1 MKAKPAPYN
10 KIAAALIMVAAAEL
24 VASIL
29 VAQHL
34 YPGYSLNNNYI
45 SDLGV
50 GSTAGLFNTA
60 VAGFGIMLAVSALFI
75 YLSGRPF
82 RAFGFLVAGIG
93 GFGVGAFP
101 ESTGLPHII
110 SATVVFGSVAV
121 MALLYIR
128 VFKGPVRLYT
138 AASGLLGIGILA
150 LFILGLVA
158 GVHLNI
164 GLGKGGFE
172 EILFYNELLWAFV
185 TGTLMVLRRI

>member
-1 MKAKPAPYN
+1 MDTASCDR
-10 KIAAALIMVAAAEL
+10 IAAALIMAAALEL
-24 VASIL
+24 VACII

-50 GSTAGLFNTA
+50 GNTASLFNTG
-60 VAGFGIMLAVSALFI
+60 VAGFGIMLAVSSLFL
-75 YLSGRPF
+75 YLSGRHL
-82 RAFGFLVAGIG
+82 RALGFLIAGIG

-101 ESTGLPHII
+101 ESTGLPHVI

-121 MALLYIR
+121 MALLYMK
-128 VFKGPVRLYT
+128 VFKGPIRYYT
-138 AASGLLGIGILA
+138 WASGLLGIGILA

-185 TGTLMVLRRI
+185 TGTLMMLKRI

>member
-1 MKAKPAPYN
+1 MKAKAAQYN
-10 KIAAALIMVAAAEL
+10 RIAATLIMAAAIEL

-50 GSTAGLFNTA
+50 GGTAALFNTA
-60 VAGFGIMLAVSALFI
+60 LAVFGIMLAASSLFI
-75 YLSGRPF
+75 HLSGRTL
-82 RAFGFLVAGIG
+82 RALGFLIAGIG

-101 ESTGLPHII
+101 ETTGLPHII

-128 VFKGPVRLYT
+128 VFKGPIRYYT
-138 AASGLLGIGILA
+138 AASGLLGMGILA
-150 LFILGLVA
+150 LFILGLA
-158 GVHLNI
+158 ANIHLNI
-164 GLGKGGFE
+164 GLGHGGFE

-185 TGTLMVLRRI
+185 TGTLMLLRRI